1 MEYNSDA
8 SNAVKAESVGATKNS
23 FGVFPRPNGQNLQ
36 ANIQGALKRRLAKNK
51 GKSNG

>member
-8 SNAVKAESVGATKNS
+8 SDTISTSSPGATKTP
-23 FGVFPRPNGQNLQ
+23 FGVFPRPNGGNRQ

-51 GKSNG
+51 GKGK